1 MQNLKLPQK
10 IILANIAASFLI
22 TIIIGFSSGGMM
34 GHAGEFALGFGIVCL
49 GTGLINLMMGIIM
62 LATDYKDWRNGFLLS
77 AAILLLLSGI
87 SCGGGAAFA

>member
-10 IILANIAASFLI
+10 IILANIAAAFLI
-22 TIIIGFSSGGMM
+22 TIIIGFSSGGMVTN
-34 GHAGEFALGFGIVCL
+34 AGEFAFGFGVVCL
-49 GTGLINLMMGIIM
+49 GTGVINLMIGVIM
-62 LATDYKDWRNGFLLS
+62 IATEFKDWRNGFLLS